1 MTDPT
6 PELCPFCGWAPK
18 FPKYPGGTTLQV
30 ACANIS
36 CGRNRGRHDFWYSLD
51 QWNHRPGEESLRAA
65 VARAEARAKKAEARA
80 DAAETDLSALRSL
93 INSLDAERKALC
105 TLVADAA
112 EALAAVPDADAVR
125 VLLMKKL
132 WGDR

>member
-1 MTDPT
+1 
-6 PELCPFCGWAPK
+6 
-18 FPKYPGGTTLQV
+18 
-30 ACANIS
+30 
-36 CGRNRGRHDFWYSLD
+36 
-51 QWNHRPGEESLRAA
+51 